1 MAPPRGERERLR
13 VRDTVEAELKQIL
26 NQATAAF
33 QGGDYEAAERLLL
46 ALVEHPPV
54 YANVYNMLGFI
65 YSQRGLPEKAVELF
79 RRALSVNPNYTEAQL
94 NLAITLSDIGVYDQA
109 IAEYRKVQAREAQA
123 GSPVPSPGR
132 DRLAN
137 AHSKLGLLYHELRLY
152 DHALAE
158 FNKALA
164 WAPRFADIHF
174 HRAQSLAEQG
184 VFDEAARAFLR
195 ALEINPRY
203 VQAYMDLGLVFLR
216 AGNRD
221 QAIKVWEKALAL
233 DPANQ
238 LAKIYLRQVEGG
250 PATPL
255 A

>member
-1 MAPPRGERERLR
+1 M
-13 VRDTVEAELKQIL
+13 EAELKQIF

-33 QGGDYEAAERLLL
+33 QGGDYEGAERLLL
-46 ALVEHPPV
+46 ALADHPPV

-79 RRALSVNPNYTEAQL
+79 RRALSVNPNYTEAQI
-94 NLAITLSDIGVYDQA
+94 NLAITLSDLGVYDQA
-109 IAEYRKVQAREAQA
+109 IAEYRKVQARETQA
-123 GSPVPSPGR
+123 GAPVPSPVR

-137 AHSKLGLLYHELRLY
+137 AHSNLGLLYHELRLY
-152 DHALAE
+152 DHAVAE
-158 FNKALA
+158 YDKALT

-174 HRAQSLAEQG
+174 RRAQSLAERG
-184 VFDEAARAFLR
+184 SLEEAARSLLR

-203 VQAYMDLGLVFLR
+203 VQAYLDLGLVFLR

-221 QAIKVWEKALAL
+221 QAVKAWQRAVAM
-233 DPANQ
+233 DPDNQ
-238 LAKIYLRQVEGG
+238 LAKIYLHQAQRE
-250 PATPL
+250 PAAPS